1 VLSSSVAG
9 TSRLRLAVHTDRSHH
24 HQSNSCYTS
33 SLQLGNEG
41 LGPSTLAHP
50 ASSCATLSSSGS
62 HHRMLIATQ
71 QLRSTTGNFQH
82 NYNRVA
88 VTTRST
94 VAVSMPTVVTSAT
107 SSGGDDGIVATANVK
122 QEPGIAGEVTLNR

>member
-1 VLSSSVAG
+1 MSFSVTG

-24 HQSNSCYTS
+24 QSNSCYTS
-33 SLQLGNEG
+33 SLQFGHEG
-41 LGPSTLAHP
+41 LGPSTLTHP
-50 ASSCATLSSSGS
+50 APSCATLSSSGS

-71 QLRSTTGNFQH
+71 QLRSATGNFQH

-94 VAVSMPTVVTSAT
+94 VAVSLPPVVTSAA
-107 SSGGDDGIVATANVK
+107 SSGGDDGIAATANIK

>member
-1 VLSSSVAG
+1 
-9 TSRLRLAVHTDRSHH
+9 
-24 HQSNSCYTS
+24 
-33 SLQLGNEG
+33 
-41 LGPSTLAHP
+41 
-50 ASSCATLSSSGS
+50 
-62 HHRMLIATQ
+62 MLIATQ

-94 VAVSMPTVVTSAT
+94 VAVSMPTVVTSAA
-107 SSGGDDGIVATANVK
+107 SSGGDDGIVAAANVK